1 MIKRL
6 SEGSQKVV
14 VDVLRAELVFTKL
27 IVWESRLWLN
37 STPGILPI
45 SKEINRKKES
55 EAGGECLVPVN
66 GYGHHFTQIDYLYY
80 F

>member
-1 MIKRL
+1 MV
-6 SEGSQKVV
+6 GG
-14 VDVLRAELVFTKL
+14 
-27 IVWESRLWLN
+27 SRLAFRLLGHTCP
-37 STPGILPI
+37 SPVETFSSGAGILPI

>member
-1 MIKRL
+1 MVYQRRLMIWV
-6 SEGSQKVV
+6 SQKI
-14 VDVLRAELVFTKL
+14 FPT
-27 IVWESRLWLN
+27 SRGDGRF
-37 STPGILPI
+37 PKGILPI